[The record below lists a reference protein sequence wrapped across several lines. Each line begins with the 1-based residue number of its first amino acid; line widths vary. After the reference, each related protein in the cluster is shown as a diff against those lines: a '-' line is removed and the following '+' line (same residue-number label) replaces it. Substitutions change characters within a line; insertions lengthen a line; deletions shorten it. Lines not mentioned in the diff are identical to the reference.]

1 MKKNKNREKKVKAK
15 NKAERKTVEAKKAE
29 HRWIG
34 KTVLCILCLLSVTW
48 LGLAAAGCGIEDTN
62 GSKIEDVE
70 FTVLEEEAVPEEL
83 KQEIEERKE
92 MDFKLTY
99 EDNGKLYIARGYGE
113 KETGGYSISVKDVY
127 LTQNALCFVT
137 TLIGPGENETVAK
150 APSFPYIVVEVTKC
164 DKNVVFE

>member
-1 MKKNKNREKKVKAK
+1 MK
-15 NKAERKTVEAKKAE
+15 RKTIEARKAV
-29 HRWIG
+29 RSVIGLLAAAWI
-34 KTVLCILCLLSVTW
+34 
-48 LGLAAAGCGIEDTN
+48 GLAAAGCGIEDTN

-83 KQEIEERKE
+83 KQEQRSE

-164 DKNVVFE
+164 DKNVLFE

>member
-1 MKKNKNREKKVKAK
+1 MK
-15 NKAERKTVEAKKAE
+15 RKTIEARKAV
-29 HRWIG
+29 R
-34 KTVLCILCLLSVTW
+34 SVTGLLAVAW
-48 LGLAAAGCGIEDTN
+48 IGLAAAGCGIEDTN

-99 EDNGKLYIARGYGE
+99 EDNGRLYIARGYGE